1 MFKTILIKS
10 AERVFYGFGFG
21 IGMGIAFKMVPI
33 ERNNK
38 KTQIIDGY
46 LFFSGILKEVKKIF

>member
-38 KTQIIDGY
+38 KT
-46 LFFSGILKEVKKIF
+46 